1 MSFGLFPS
9 SSRVALPVGF
19 GATLSWVSLGETMS
33 GSRSVFAGAR
43 PDSAGL
49 PFVMVPWGIGT
60 LVWLVV
66 NPIIFS
72 IADTSVRATT
82 TPGCFYRDTISR

>member
-1 MSFGLFPS
+1 M
-9 SSRVALPVGF
+9 GF
-19 GATLSWVSLGETMS
+19 GATPSWVSLGETMS
-33 GSRSVFAGAR
+33 GSRYVFAGAR

-49 PFVMVPWGIGT
+49 PFAVVPWGIGT
-60 LVWLVV
+60 LVRLAV
-66 NPIIFS
+66 NSIIFS